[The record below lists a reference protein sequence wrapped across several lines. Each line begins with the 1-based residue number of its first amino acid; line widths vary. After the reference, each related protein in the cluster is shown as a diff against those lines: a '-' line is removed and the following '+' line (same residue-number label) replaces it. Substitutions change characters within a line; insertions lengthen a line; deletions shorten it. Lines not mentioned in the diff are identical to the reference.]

1 MTICS
6 LIVPLATMK
15 NISNLKI
22 EENTN
27 SKAIAYMVICNLFL

>member
-1 MTICS
+1 MN
-6 LIVPLATMK
+6 

-27 SKAIAYMVICNLFL
+27 SKAIAYMVGHMQPILMKWGQLAA